1 LNSKN
6 YGENTMV
13 ESFKYKSK
21 ITTAVSFLAALVV
34 YLGRDGLAE
43 VMPAEY
49 AYLIPIIVFC
59 AGYVATQQTENIR
72 VATAEQMVHEEYS
85 NPPANDENVVV
96 NLTLDGEDVIKDNEE
111 EAIINEDEA
120 VINEEEEESVDDG
133 GC

>member
-1 LNSKN
+1 
-6 YGENTMV
+6 MV